1 MEIWYK
7 HHVVNVEITRK
18 LRTSFKTLAS
28 KKAAKWRLRKSQGSD
43 KLSRKVMSFSYHIE

>member
-28 KKAAKWRLRKSQGSD
+28 KKAAKWRLRKSQSSD